1 MSFKKSCILCGKS
14 VSANSSLLNRRAFYD
29 LRKENR
35 KRKLLFYSGVL
46 KKDSDF
52 SASGQSFEN
61 SNMGVLRLLLIEFY
75 LILILFDYMLV
86 A

>member
-1 MSFKKSCILCGKS
+1 MVWEKKT
-14 VSANSSLLNRRAFYD
+14 V
-29 LRKENR
+29 KENYY
-35 KRKLLFYSGVL
+35 FTVVCW